1 VGPGDVSL
9 PTPTT
14 LSVEAIPFLFPDLR
28 WFSFPVS
35 QVVSYRFAC
44 LRALLAAVGRG
55 LVVNVLFLLAMHC
68 NWFVA
73 GCTLIMCGL
82 ATLMFVSWDLARPKD
97 DPDSFDDDCHDEEW
111 EGPVFNLLHSCEL
124 HPHRVGRWV
133 KGTKLVAEILPLP
146 KLPPWWYR
154 RAKKVAQ
161 AKRALAAERS
171 DAYYERN
178 LIIIGM
184 ATVACLCGMYFVLPT
199 PTHQPRVTLGCP
211 VMVIAYFLGKV
222 ATILTGCGHAI
233 IYHVGVP
240 CIHTFISGVMVAPT
254 VAVSCVRFLATTPV
268 AVWHAAQPSLDV
280 CHEQGMFAMA
290 PGAHA
295 FVCAWVQPKVW
306 AVMGQLAIVLAPL
319 RWSGAVHA
327 CRFMGHVL
335 LGCSV
340 PLGGGVQFAFPLLPS
355 LGLSGVLGGMGAL
368 GGFDGLRPGTTL
380 APVWGGIVVGLSAGF
395 AIVLRWAWER
405 RPRARDLGRVGLS
418 LLSHCIHPIIRCV
431 LHVMYWSLCTVI
443 MHCTCFNWPV
453 LFTHP
458 VLAFLHASA
467 AIALLVLVTLVF
479 SMTGQ
484 PVRYGDFVQMLR
496 VVCSSPRAQLQFAS
510 LISVVLTA
518 ELSNFSD
525 ESYNTV
531 VSLLTNDTLHV
542 ISVIIITINIL
553 LYYLPDYMTTI
564 VSKTTCLPCEPEL
577 YRCNK
582 LSRRLT
588 TTGSSGLEPAAT
600 QPNDNANYVTT
611 TTDNNITQ
619 TAGGLSLP
627 PAGSELTTSPA
638 CCCHHGNSEH
648 IHKHVY
654 SFASKEVKGERPT
667 GKLGSRSE
675 ISASAGLPVATA
687 PHRSAAI
694 TDFDPIY
701 YVDEDLPNWEG
712 LVETARACAPA
723 GTQPS
728 AVLQQSA
735 AQSDTTSAEYVA
747 TGEPEESGHQGDSG
761 ETPAQTEA
769 QCRDPNAW
777 KLPDGTQTSDSWK
790 LTLT

>member
-1 VGPGDVSL
+1 VSPPSAVQSTPAVFATQWFGNQAIALAQLPSADFLRSFRLPAIQCSAVPEHCCQPIAHFSTLPVSYSPLSAQPLRPALQTADQSNSRQLPKQPIDCTQKSAHLVQAGECDQWYNGTLVFTSDQPAVTPWLSGGGMPSAHPDHVSQIAPTIPSAAPMGAGAPAPSLSLSLPTSIPWSVGSTRGPSHPYRVGRGQRPGGPSTVGPGDVSL
-9 PTPTT
+9 PIPAT

-28 WFSFPVS
+28 WFSVPVS

-73 GCTLIMCGL
+73 GCTLIMCAL

-97 DPDSFDDDCHDEEW
+97 HPDSFVDDCHDEEW

-133 KGTKLVAEILPLP
+133 KGTKSVAEILPLP
-146 KLPPWWYR
+146 KLPSWWWYR

-184 ATVACLCGMYFVLPT
+184 ATVACLGGMYFVLPT

-233 IYHVGVP
+233 VYHVGVP

-268 AVWHAAQPSLDV
+268 AVWHAAQPSLNV

-368 GGFDGLRPGTTL
+368 GGFDGLRPGKTL

-405 RPRARDLGRVGLS
+405 RPRARDLVGLGYLCFHIAFIPS
-418 LLSHCIHPIIRCV
+418 SVVFCMSCIGRCV
-431 LHVMYWSLCTVI
+431 
-443 MHCTCFNWPV
+443 P
-453 LFTHP
+453 
-458 VLAFLHASA
+458 
-467 AIALLVLVTLVF
+467 
-479 SMTGQ
+479 
-484 PVRYGDFVQMLR
+484 
-496 VVCSSPRAQLQFAS
+496 
-510 LISVVLTA
+510 
-518 ELSNFSD
+518 
-525 ESYNTV
+525 
-531 VSLLTNDTLHV
+531 
-542 ISVIIITINIL
+542 
-553 LYYLPDYMTTI
+553 
-564 VSKTTCLPCEPEL
+564 
-577 YRCNK
+577 
-582 LSRRLT
+582 
-588 TTGSSGLEPAAT
+588 
-600 QPNDNANYVTT
+600 
-611 TTDNNITQ
+611 
-619 TAGGLSLP
+619 
-627 PAGSELTTSPA
+627 
-638 CCCHHGNSEH
+638 
-648 IHKHVY
+648 
-654 SFASKEVKGERPT
+654 
-667 GKLGSRSE
+667 
-675 ISASAGLPVATA
+675 
-687 PHRSAAI
+687 
-694 TDFDPIY
+694 
-701 YVDEDLPNWEG
+701 
-712 LVETARACAPA
+712 
-723 GTQPS
+723 
-728 AVLQQSA
+728 
-735 AQSDTTSAEYVA
+735 
-747 TGEPEESGHQGDSG
+747 
-761 ETPAQTEA
+761 
-769 QCRDPNAW
+769 
-777 KLPDGTQTSDSWK
+777 
-790 LTLT
+790 